1 LLLFRGAPERPG
13 GNRDVNPPS
22 VRLEHPAGLV
32 LTRIRTSYAH
42 GWRAWPCACQSA
54 HVAGP
59 GATVPGVVQFGMPG
73 DPQFCRDQ
81 ARRCA
86 DMSAVTKNA
95 EMRKLVEDL
104 AVKWLPRA
112 ILEANKEYKPQ
123 PRRYVDYVF
132 SRRFA
137 HASHCRQAVKLR
149 LGLFKRRRVVVRV
162 HVRRLAD
169 HPVQCPEPTHVGIAA
184 LFVDTA
190 HRPLAAVDSE
200 ILPGPGVRSTSPR
213 FIASIF
219 RRAAQRARFRRSI
232 SW

>member
-1 LLLFRGAPERPG
+1 LFRGAPERPG

-132 SRRFA
+132 SRGFA
-137 HASHCRQAVKLR
+137 HASHCRQAVSNCALASSSVGAWSFVCT
-149 LGLFKRRRVVVRV
+149 LGGL
-162 HVRRLAD
+162 
-169 HPVQCPEPTHVGIAA
+169 PTTPYNVQNQRMSG
-184 LFVDTA
+184 
-190 HRPLAAVDSE
+190 
-200 ILPGPGVRSTSPR
+200 SPR
-213 FIASIF
+213 S
-219 RRAAQRARFRRSI
+219 S
-232 SW
+232 